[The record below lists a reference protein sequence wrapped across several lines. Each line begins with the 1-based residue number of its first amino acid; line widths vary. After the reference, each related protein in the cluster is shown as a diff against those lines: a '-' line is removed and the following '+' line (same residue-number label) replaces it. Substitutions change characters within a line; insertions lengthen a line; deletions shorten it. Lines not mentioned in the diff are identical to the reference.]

1 MSPTKL
7 LIVDDDRDFVDG
19 LAEVM
24 EMLGHLVDVA
34 FTGRAGVEAAT
45 GDDYDAVV
53 MDVGLPDLSGVD
65 GLLAILEVKPE
76 TRCFLMSGYS
86 VADIEARAGGVG
98 TLEILTKPF
107 DPEALSQRISA
118 AGRHP
123 PEPCSASKHPPE
135 PCSASKR

>member
-1 MSPTKL
+1 MSPSKL
-7 LIVDDDRDFVDG
+7 LIVDDDRDFADG

-45 GDDYDAVV
+45 GNDYDAVV

-65 GLLAILEVKPE
+65 GLLEILEVKPE

-86 VADIEARAGGVG
+86 AAQVEERAGGLG
-98 TLEILTKPF
+98 ALELLTKPF
-107 DPEALSQRISA
+107 DPEALSQRITA
-118 AGRHP
+118 AVHR
-123 PEPCSASKHPPE
+123 A
-135 PCSASKR
+135 R

>member
-1 MSPTKL
+1 MRPTKL

-45 GDDYDAVV
+45 GNDYDAVV

-65 GLLAILEVKPE
+65 GLLAILEVKPQ

-86 VADIEARAGGVG
+86 AAQVEQQAGGLG
-98 TLEILTKPF
+98 ALEILTKPF

-118 AGRHP
+118 AGRR
-123 PEPCSASKHPPE
+123 A
-135 PCSASKR
+135 R

>member
-1 MSPTKL
+1 MSPSKL
-7 LIVDDDRDFVDG
+7 LIVDDDRDFADG

-24 EMLGHLVDVA
+24 EMLGHRVDVA

-45 GDDYDAVV
+45 GNDYDAVV

-65 GLLAILEVKPE
+65 GLLEILEVKPE

-86 VADIEARAGGVG
+86 AAQVEERAGGAG
-98 TLEILTKPF
+98 ALEILTKPF
-107 DPEALSQRISA
+107 DPEALSRRISA
-118 AGRHP
+118 A
-123 PEPCSASKHPPE
+123 AQHPPE